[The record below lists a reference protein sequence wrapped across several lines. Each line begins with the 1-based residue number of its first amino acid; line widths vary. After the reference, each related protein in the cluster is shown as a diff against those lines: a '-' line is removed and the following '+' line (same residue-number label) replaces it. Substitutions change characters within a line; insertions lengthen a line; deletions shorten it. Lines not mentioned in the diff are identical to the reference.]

1 MERPDEIIL
10 KISSPLAGGDE
21 EEGDKS
27 IHPHPLLGCESY
39 RPPPSE
45 GEGIF
50 LFSPFMED
58 IPLR

>member
-10 KISSPLAGGDE
+10 KISPPLAGGDE
-21 EEGDKS
+21 GEGDKS
-27 IHPHPLLGCESY
+27 IHPHPL
-39 RPPPSE
+39 PPPSE

>member
-10 KISSPLAGGDE
+10 EISPPLAGGDE

-39 RPPPSE
+39 
-45 GEGIF
+45 
-50 LFSPFMED
+50 
-58 IPLR
+58 

>member
-10 KISSPLAGGDE
+10 KISPPLAERDE
-21 EEGDKS
+21 EEGGKS
-27 IHPHPLLGCESY
+27 IHPHPL
-39 RPPPSE
+39 PPPSE
-45 GEGIF
+45 GEGRF